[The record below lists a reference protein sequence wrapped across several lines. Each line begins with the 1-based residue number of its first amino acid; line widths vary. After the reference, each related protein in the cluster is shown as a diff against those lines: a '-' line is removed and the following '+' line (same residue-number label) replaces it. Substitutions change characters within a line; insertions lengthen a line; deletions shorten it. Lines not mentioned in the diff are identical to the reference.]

1 MHRAAMEAGTDPE
14 ALLPAMVGL
23 CKSDEPGV
31 EDLIREV
38 FDRLKSSEE
47 VLLGAAAALIASE
60 PGISVLRSL
69 VGDVHLS
76 GETRSRLQICLE
88 IADELAVDD
97 DR

>member
-1 MHRAAMEAGTDPE
+1 LSR
-14 ALLPAMVGL
+14 
-23 CKSDEPGV
+23 SDEPGV

-47 VLLGAAAALIASE
+47 VLLNAAATLIASE

-69 VGDVHLS
+69 VVDVHLS
-76 GETRSRLQICLE
+76 GETRSRLQILLE
-88 IADELAVDD
+88 IADKLTVDD